1 MHKFHIIGT
10 DTSSGK
16 THTTVQLMQYLIR
29 SQHKVA
35 ALKPIAS
42 GMDELINEDVAQLL
56 AAAATHLR
64 HNKLI

>member
-1 MHKFHIIGT
+1 MHKFYIIGT

-29 SQHKVA
+29 FQHKVA

-42 GMDELINEDVAQLL
+42 GTIPSSAINEDVAQLL
-56 AAAATHLR
+56 AAT
-64 HNKLI
+64 N